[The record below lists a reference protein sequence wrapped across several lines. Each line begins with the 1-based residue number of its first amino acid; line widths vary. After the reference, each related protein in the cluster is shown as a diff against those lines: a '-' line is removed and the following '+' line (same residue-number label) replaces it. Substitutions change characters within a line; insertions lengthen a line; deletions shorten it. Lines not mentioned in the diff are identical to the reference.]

1 MNITTVITVNG
12 TKKSERG
19 FGLDDGEVS
28 QFTIKPG
35 EYDRNLSG
43 VDDLVAQIEHSAYA
57 RGEWIS
63 SLCINGIDFVE
74 RVVSSALREN
84 HGNIEAA
91 LQDLSEM
98 GMFCNADAADL
109 LPLLMRA
116 AEAQDAE

>member
-19 FGLDDGEVS
+19 VGLDDGEVS

-35 EYDRNLSG
+35 EYDRNLNG
-43 VDDLVAQIEHSAYA
+43 VDDLVAQIEHSAYM

-63 SLCINGIDFVE
+63 SLCVDGVDLVE

-98 GMFCNADAADL
+98 GMFCNAGATDL

-116 AEAQDAE
+116 SEAQDAE

>member
-19 FGLDDGEVS
+19 FGLDNGEVS

-35 EYDRNLSG
+35 EYDRNLSS
-43 VDDLVAQIEHSAYA
+43 VDDLVAQIERSAYM

-63 SLCINGIDFVE
+63 SLCVDGIDLVE
-74 RVVSSALREN
+74 HVVATTIREN
-84 HGNIEAA
+84 HGNIEGA

-98 GMFCNADAADL
+98 GMFCNADGTDL

-116 AEAQDAE
+116 SEAQDAE